1 MDHLP
6 LTRETIPNDL
16 LNLCAFLQRCV
27 GSPSFSAVGCN
38 RGMYYD
44 PGMGEPKFTMRVGSF
59 GTLALRGSFFRT
71 QAMLH
76 DYQVRRQ
83 IDMPEVWSITSG
95 RSILILEEIFQ
106 ASGPLYPTLVRRL
119 NLLLRTNDGL
129 AVPLLKN
136 VKGRLEHY
144 KTKDPIP
151 LDEWCPLFISGPANR
166 VNNYVQ
172 N

>member
-106 ASGPLYPTLVRRL
+106 ASGPLSNLSPETKPPSQNKRRPGRPSTQKCQRSARTLQDQRPYTAR
-119 NLLLRTNDGL
+119 
-129 AVPLLKN
+129 
-136 VKGRLEHY
+136 
-144 KTKDPIP
+144 
-151 LDEWCPLFISGPANR
+151 
-166 VNNYVQ
+166 
-172 N
+172 